1 MERERGEAAVELAD
15 GASVRGQLQEEVGGQ
30 ERRKGRGLS
39 LQEGKGQADRLLY
52 EGCLRWLQWSLGGK
66 ELLRNGIDVRIHNR
80 FLKIGKLPDICK
92 IEPPGGWRDARNSA
106 PAEPGTSAIHHHR
119 SAEGE
124 PTPHF

>member
-1 MERERGEAAVELAD
+1 MECERGEAAVELAD
-15 GASVRGQLQEEVGGQ
+15 GASERGQFQEKVGGQ

-80 FLKIGKLPDICK
+80 FLKIGKLRVKQEERERQENGVLLILGQGK
-92 IEPPGGWRDARNSA
+92 VHKKPP
-106 PAEPGTSAIHHHR
+106 
-119 SAEGE
+119 
-124 PTPHF
+124 F

>member
-1 MERERGEAAVELAD
+1 MAVTFLVQFFSKRQGGGTVGKAD
-15 GASVRGQLQEEVGGQ
+15 
-30 ERRKGRGLS
+30 K
-39 LQEGKGQADRLLY
+39 LLY
-52 EGCLRWLQWSLGGK
+52 EGCLRWFQGSLGGK